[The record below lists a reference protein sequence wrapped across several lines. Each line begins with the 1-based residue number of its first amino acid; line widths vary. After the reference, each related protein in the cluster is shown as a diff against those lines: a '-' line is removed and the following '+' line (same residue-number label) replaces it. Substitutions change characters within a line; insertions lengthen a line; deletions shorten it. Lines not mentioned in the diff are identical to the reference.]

1 MMKALRDNPRRTDR
15 RGGRLLTALTSLSSG
30 LMLGV
35 VLAAGSAHAD
45 DPSEWG
51 INGTYT
57 VSSNGQWAKRNDVY
71 HNEAVVRSTWTISTK
86 CTTPVDCAGTVTSD
100 QGWSAPVYTTSG
112 LSWYV
117 KRKLPRWEPCPDGT
131 AADGL
136 QTFRFYP
143 VDTATGNVSEH
154 DTTTLAGEDSTIG
167 PSGAC
172 GVSKW
177 LTIKMPFKA
186 VKIS

>member
-1 MMKALRDNPRRTDR
+1 MHHT
-15 RGGRLLTALTSLSSG
+15 GRLRRHCDQRPRVVGAGLHHQRLVLVCQTQATALG
-30 LMLGV
+30 
-35 VLAAGSAHAD
+35 
-45 DPSEWG
+45 
-51 INGTYT
+51 
-57 VSSNGQWAKRNDVY
+57 
-71 HNEAVVRSTWTISTK
+71 AV
-86 CTTPVDCAGTVTSD
+86 
-100 QGWSAPVYTTSG
+100 
-112 LSWYV
+112 
-117 KRKLPRWEPCPDGT
+117 PDGT